1 MSGLALTIWAVTL
14 LIIAGVIVPLALI
27 LLGRAL
33 TAAQNIERYM
43 ADMLE
48 AGKGIAGN
56 TAAIPALDTTLAT
69 AAAMAP
75 VAQDIAATAA
85 AAEAF
90 VAKGAP
96 A

>member
-14 LIIAGVIVPLALI
+14 VVVAVVIVPLALS
-27 LLGRAL
+27 LLKRAL

-56 TAAIPALDTTLAT
+56 TAAIPALDATLAT

-90 VAKGAP
+90 VTKGAT

>member
-1 MSGLALTIWAVTL
+1 MSTLALGIWAATL
-14 LIIAGVIVPLALI
+14 VVIAVVIVPLALA
-27 LLGRAL
+27 LLQRAL
-33 TAAQNIERYM
+33 TAARNIERYM

-75 VAQDIAATAA
+75 MTQDIAATAT
-85 AAEAF
+85 AAESF
-90 VAKGAP
+90 ITKGAR

>member
-14 LIIAGVIVPLALI
+14 VVVAVVIVPLALS
-27 LLGRAL
+27 LLKRAL

-75 VAQDIAATAA
+75 VAQDIATTAA

-90 VAKGAP
+90 VTKGA
-96 A
+96 AA